1 MPLKIIRRPA
11 CTSHSDSAAPAQ
23 TSGAARKPRLKAR
36 IISLLG
42 YLVILAVGKTLRW
55 RVIGWDRL
63 ESVYRAGKK
72 PIMVFWHGRIFMAS
86 YYFRNRG
93 IVVMTSLH
101 RDGDYIA
108 GVIRSLGYEAARG
121 SSSRGSVGA
130 TKEALES
137 LRKGRD
143 IGFAIDGPRGPRH
156 VAKRGPTYIAWKSGH
171 PVLPFNVS
179 AKRKWKLKSWDHFQI
194 PVPFSRALV
203 EIGEPIYVDANV
215 PKEKLEEYDRRVQ
228 EALDKLVA
236 NNRRRE

>member
-1 MPLKIIRRPA
+1 MKITKRPA
-11 CTSHSDSAAPAQ
+11 RVFNGDSAAAAQ
-23 TSGAARKPRLKAR
+23 IPGTVRKPRLKAR

-42 YLVILAVGKTLRW
+42 YLIILCIGKTLRW
-55 RVIGWDRL
+55 RIIGWDKL
-63 ESVYRAGKK
+63 ESVYREGKK

-108 GVIRSLGYEAARG
+108 GVIRRLGYEAARG

-130 TKEALES
+130 TKEALEA
-137 LRKGRD
+137 LRKGKD

-156 VAKRGPTYIAWKSGH
+156 VVKRGPTYIAWKSGH

-179 AKRKWKLKSWDHFQI
+179 VKRKWRLKSWDHFQI
-194 PVPFSRALV
+194 PMPFSRALV
-203 EIGEPIYVDANV
+203 EIGEPIYVDADA
-215 PKEKLEEYDRRVQ
+215 PKEWLEGYDRRVQ

-236 NNRRRE
+236 RNRKR

>member
-1 MPLKIIRRPA
+1 MPLKII
-11 CTSHSDSAAPAQ
+11 
-23 TSGAARKPRLKAR
+23 KRLKKRA
-36 IISLLG
+36 ISLLG
-42 YLVILAVGKTLRW
+42 YWIILGVGKTLRW

-63 ESVYRAGKK
+63 ESVYLAGKN

-86 YYFRNRG
+86 YYFRNRS

-108 GVIRSLGYEAARG
+108 EIIRRLGYEAARG

-130 TKEALES
+130 TREALKA
-137 LRKGRD
+137 LRNGRD

-171 PVLPFNVS
+171 PILPFNVS
-179 AKRKWKLKSWDHFQI
+179 AAKKWKLKSWDHFQI
-194 PVPFSRALV
+194 PRPFSRALV
-203 EIGEPIYVDANV
+203 EIGKPIYVDAAV
-215 PKEKLEEYDRRVQ
+215 PKERLEEYDMRVQ

-236 NNRRRE
+236 GNRKR